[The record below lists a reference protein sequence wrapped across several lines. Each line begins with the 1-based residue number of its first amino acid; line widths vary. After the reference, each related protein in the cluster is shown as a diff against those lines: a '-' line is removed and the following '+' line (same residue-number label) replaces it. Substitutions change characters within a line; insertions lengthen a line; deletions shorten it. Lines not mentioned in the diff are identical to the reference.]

1 MVRHHKNMFIRV
13 KKIKNQNYAYL
24 VNSKYTEKGV
34 RQKIVKYLG
43 KVIELK
49 KNEKKEIKKYSHLT
63 PKQLIHELVLLELK
77 NHGFKKNKDIFKLKK
92 FIYNPKE
99 HSFSSRNKNIVLK
112 LNNEF
117 MCQHTISHLLNF
129 EYNGDEEQIGLAL
142 AKAVVSSGLTIP
154 KEAFIYLFEKV
165 YKDEKAKLY

>member
-1 MVRHHKNMFIRV
+1 MFIRV

-63 PKQLIHELVLLELK
+63 PKQLIHELILLELK
-77 NHGFKKNKDIFKLKK
+77 NHGFKKNKDIFRW
-92 FIYNPKE
+92 PT
-99 HSFSSRNKNIVLK
+99 S
-112 LNNEF
+112 
-117 MCQHTISHLLNF
+117 
-129 EYNGDEEQIGLAL
+129 
-142 AKAVVSSGLTIP
+142 
-154 KEAFIYLFEKV
+154 YLFLPTYSNRHNFLGCKWEFERRSECCLRRKS
-165 YKDEKAKLY
+165 LTWIN

>member
-34 RQKIVKYLG
+34 RQKIEKNLG

-63 PKQLIHELVLLELK
+63 PKKLIHELVLLELK
-77 NHGFKKNKDIFKLKK
+77 
-92 FIYNPKE
+92 
-99 HSFSSRNKNIVLK
+99 
-112 LNNEF
+112 NNEF

-154 KEAFIYLFEKV
+154 KEAFIYLFDKV